1 MPCATVHML
10 LAREVMEAWDDD
22 PRRAPV
28 RLDRPGVWNAFLH
41 GAMAPDMGFV
51 PGTERLL
58 SEAVHYL
65 RPADLTRELLARSRS
80 ELEEAFAWGWAAHV
94 VGDVRIHPLVGR
106 AVGERLFGDR
116 SRRVDAAFDVETHVS
131 LEVGLDVALLRG
143 EQGVPAPAGGTFL
156 RDSRSAE
163 PLLRALAA
171 TYEVEWHR
179 RRVIRDHARAA
190 WMTRWWPRAL
200 SLLSLRPPG
209 PPGGGKPT
217 SGSDPA
223 SAPGT
228 GLLTRGLRKG
238 IPPGTA
244 ARGFL
249 GPEAPR
255 GWFLDAVRREI
266 HEFRE
271 RFDLMVRSGLAELAN
286 LNLETGE
293 PTGPGRGH
301 PATDAV
307 DRKLQQGRVNGPGP
321 LAALV
326 ARGPIDENER
336 PPRSLD
342 RTRPGKQPGWR
353 NR

>member
-10 LAREVMEAWDDD
+10 LAREVMDAWDDD

-28 RLDRPGVWNAFLH
+28 HLDRPGVRNAFLH
-41 GAMAPDMGFV
+41 GTMAPDLGFV

-58 SEAVHYL
+58 SEAAHYL

-80 ELEEAFAWGWAAHV
+80 EAEEAFAWGWAAHV

-116 SRRVDAAFDVETHVS
+116 DRRVDAAFDVETHVS

-143 EQGVPAPAGGTFL
+143 EQDVPAPAGGTYL
-156 RDSRSAE
+156 TDASSAE

-171 TYEVEWHR
+171 TYEVEWE
-179 RRVIRDHARAA
+179 VKKVVQDHVRAA

-200 SLLSLRPPG
+200 SLLPLRPPG
-209 PPGGGKPT
+209 PLGGDE
-217 SGSDPA
+217 GSA
-223 SAPGT
+223 GEG
-228 GLLTRGLRKG
+228 GLLIRGLRKG
-238 IPPGTA
+238 TRPGTP

-255 GWFLDAVRREI
+255 DWFLGAVRREI

-271 RFDLMVRSGLAELAN
+271 HFDPMVRSGLSELAN

-307 DRKLQQGRVNGPGP
+307 DRKLQQGRGGCQGAEGEPSRSPHGPCGQG
-321 LAALV
+321 A
-326 ARGPIDENER
+326 
-336 PPRSLD
+336 D
-342 RTRPGKQPGWR
+342 RRK
-353 NR
+353 